1 MSTLN
6 LEQLRTLVAVVDH
19 GTFDAAAAALNVS
32 APAISQRIRALED
45 STGRVLVR
53 RDKPVLP
60 TAAGETLLRTAR
72 QMLHLEQALEVE
84 MSAGEDALDDDP
96 ARAGQDDLQAPVM
109 TLPVAVNS
117 DSLSAWFLRAL
128 VAADFGPRVMFDV
141 RREDEAHSTEL
152 LRSGEV
158 MAAVTSEKTPVQGCR
173 VVPLGAMRYRACAA
187 PSIAARF
194 GLDHDLPA
202 AERRRLLRGLP
213 RIDFDARDAMQR
225 TFYRRLTG
233 ETPDGPSHAIPSTAE
248 YHKAIRLGLGWG
260 LFPEQMARKHFDS
273 GELVDI
279 APDLRHEVPLYWQH
293 WRIRS
298 AILDRLTLAVQ
309 DTARGVLV
317 QGS

>member
-1 MSTLN
+1 MSSLN

-72 QMLHLEQALEVE
+72 QMLHLEQALAVE
-84 MSAGEDALDDDP
+84 MSAGADVLDDDRERDGHDE
-96 ARAGQDDLQAPVM
+96 ADAPVM
-109 TLPVAVNS
+109 TVPVAVNS
-117 DSLSAWFLRAL
+117 DSLSGWFLRSL
-128 VAADFGPRVMFDV
+128 VAAELGPRVLFDI

-158 MAAVTSEKTPVQGCR
+158 MAAVTSEKAAVQGCR
-173 VVPLGAMRYRACAA
+173 VVSLGAMRYRACASPA
-187 PSIAARF
+187 VAARA
-194 GLDHDLPA
+194 GLDDELPA
-202 AERRRLLRGLP
+202 AQRRRMLRRIP

-233 ETPDGPSHAIPSTAE
+233 ENPDTPSHAIPSTAE

-260 LFPEQMARKHFDS
+260 LFPEQMAQKYLDS

-298 AILDRLTLAVQ
+298 PILDRLTAAVQ
-309 DTARGVLV
+309 ATAREALV
-317 QGS
+317 QG